1 MHTLN
6 PSSGLWPP
14 ALGRRAT
21 GPAASPDPYSKSHKL
36 ELVPAPNVSSCPTSQ
51 RPLSV
56 KDLTSVNLT
65 LLLWKAKLGQEI
77 LDLTAEQGGN
87 NCTESR
93 ERFKWNF
100 QETPFSITMEF
111 CLLDKTLERRHTNSE
126 CCGLSAHLAIKSRA
140 PKPISVT

>member
-65 LLLWKAKLGQEI
+65 LLLWKAKLGKRYQISLQNKERT
-77 LDLTAEQGGN
+77 LAQKAESVSSGTFRKLHSQ
-87 NCTESR
+87 SQ
-93 ERFKWNF
+93 WN
-100 QETPFSITMEF
+100 
-111 CLLDKTLERRHTNSE
+111 
-126 CCGLSAHLAIKSRA
+126 
-140 PKPISVT
+140 SVS